1 MRLLLIGVLLVPACG
16 AAAGQSRQMLAQGW
30 ALQSS
35 AQVAAGG
42 AEVSRAGFAAR
53 GWYPARVPAT
63 VVAALVAAGV
73 YPDPYFGMNM
83 RQLPGAD
90 YPVGKIFS
98 KLPMPAGSPF
108 RAAWWYRTEFRPP
121 AAARGRTVWLH
132 FDGINYRANVWL
144 NGRLLA
150 DNTQV
155 AGAFRTYEFDV
166 TDALRADAANA
177 LALEIS
183 APTETDL
190 GINWVDW
197 NPTPPDKNMGLWRE
211 VYLTASGPVAVRY
224 PQVVTRFAADD
235 LNTAHLNV
243 NAELRNATDRP
254 VTGVLRGGFE
264 RVNFQQTITLAPH
277 ETRAVSFTPEQFPQ
291 LRLARPRL
299 WWPAG
304 MGAQELYELRLEFV
318 ASGALSDRQTTRFGI
333 REVTSE
339 LDARARRFFRVNGR
353 RVLVRGGGWSPDAL
367 LRHDP
372 ERLEAELLYVRD
384 MGLNAIRLEGKLESE
399 ELFDLAD
406 RHGIMIIAGWCCCD
420 QWELWD
426 KWDAE
431 DHLVAAA
438 SQRDQIMRLRNHPS
452 LLVWLNA
459 SDTPPPPAVER
470 RYVAL
475 LEECRWPNP
484 YLSSAS
490 AKATAVTGASGVKMS
505 GPYDWVPP
513 AYWLLDTERG
523 GAHGFNTETSPGP
536 AIPPV
541 SSLRK
546 MLPADRLWPVNDV
559 WLYHAGGGQFK
570 TLDLFNRAMTARYG
584 EPTSLADY
592 EAKAQL
598 MAYEGERAMFE
609 AYARNR
615 QQAGGVVQW
624 MLNNAW
630 PSVIWHLYDYY
641 LLPAGGY
648 FGTKKA
654 CEPVHVQYSY
664 DDRSVVVV
672 NTTNQRLRGAR
683 VTASVRNLDLS
694 ERYARTDRLD
704 LAADANTTAFVIPAL
719 PHLSTTYFV
728 RLTLTDAAGR
738 PLSDNLYW
746 LSTKPDVFDWPHS
759 TYYHTPLTAHA
770 DLTALKDLPRA
781 RLTVTAHTSRRGD
794 EETAHIR
801 LTNTSNTLAFFL
813 RLHLTRGPNGDD
825 LLPVLWQDNYISLL
839 PDEQRELTATYH
851 LKDLHATQP
860 ALHVSGWNL
869 PPQTHA
875 LAPRPQ
881 ARRTVTD

>member
-1 MRLLLIGVLLVPACG
+1 MMKLALLGILLLTVSTLAQTR
-16 AAAGQSRQMLAQGW
+16 AAGGRVSARQMLADGW
-30 ALQSS
+30 AIRS
-35 AQVAAGG
+35 A
-42 AEVSRAGFAAR
+42 AEVSARGETISRAGFAAQ

-83 RQLPGAD
+83 RALPGAD

-108 RAAWWYRTEFRPP
+108 RAAWWYRTEFQLP
-121 AAARGRTVWLH
+121 ARARGRTVWLR

-144 NGRLLA
+144 NGRQLA
-150 DNTQV
+150 DDKTV

-166 TDALRADAANA
+166 TDFVRDGATNA
-177 LALEIS
+177 LAVEIS

-211 VYLTASGPVAVRY
+211 AYLVTSGPVAVRY
-224 PQVVTRFAADD
+224 PQVVTRFDDDKLAAAQ
-235 LNTAHLNV
+235 LTV
-243 NAELRNATDRP
+243 NAELRNATDKT
-254 VTGVLRGGFE
+254 VSGVLRGGFE
-264 RVNFQQTITLAPH
+264 RVSFEQPVTLAPR
-277 ETRAVSFTPEQFPQ
+277 ETKAVSFTPARFPQ
-291 LRLARPRL
+291 LRVRRPRL

-304 MGAQELYELRLEFV
+304 MGAQELYDLRLEFEV
-318 ASGALSDRQTTRFGI
+318 NGAVSDRQTARFGI

-339 LDARARRFFRVNGR
+339 LDAEQRRFFRVNGR

-372 ERLEAELLYVRD
+372 ERLAAELLYVRD
-384 MGLNAIRLEGKLESE
+384 MGLNALRLEGKLESE
-399 ELFDLAD
+399 LLFDLAD
-406 RHGIMIIAGWCCCD
+406 EAGILVIAGWCCCD
-420 QWELWD
+420 QWELWS

-431 DHLVAAA
+431 DHAVAAA

-459 SDTPPPPAVER
+459 SDVPPPAAVEQ
-470 RYVAL
+470 RYVEI
-475 LEECRWPNP
+475 LEACQWPNP

-490 AKATAVTGASGVKMS
+490 AKRTTVTGAPGVKMS

-513 AYWLLDTERG
+513 AYWLLDTKHG

-541 SSLRK
+541 SSLRR
-546 MLPADRLWPVNDV
+546 MLPAEHLWPVDDV

-570 TLDLFNRAMTARYG
+570 TLDIFNRAMNARYG
-584 EPTSLADY
+584 PATSLEDY
-592 EAKAQL
+592 VLKAQL

-615 QQAGGVVQW
+615 AQAGGVVQW

-654 CEPVHVQYSY
+654 CEPVHAQYSY

-672 NTTNQRLRGAR
+672 NTTDRFLRGAR
-683 VTASVRNLDLS
+683 LTASVRNLDLS
-694 ERYARTDRLD
+694 EPYTRTARLD
-704 LAADANTTAFVIPAL
+704 LAPDANTEAFRIPAL
-719 PHLSTTYFV
+719 PNLSTTYFV
-728 RLTLTDAAGR
+728 RLTLADAAGR
-738 PLSDNLYW
+738 TLSDNLYW
-746 LSTKPDVFDWPHS
+746 LSTKLDAFDWPRS
-759 TYYHTPLTAHA
+759 TYYYTPLTAHA
-770 DLTALKDLPRA
+770 DLTALKQLPPA
-781 RLTVTAHTSRRGD
+781 SINVIAHTERHGD
-794 EETAHIR
+794 EETARVR
-801 LTNTSNTLAFFL
+801 LSNTSNALAFFVNI
-813 RLHLTRGPNGDD
+813 HLTRGPQGDD
-825 LLPVLWQDNYISLL
+825 LLPVLWQDNYVSLL
-839 PDEQRELTATYH
+839 PGEQRELTATYRV
-851 LKDLHATQP
+851 KDLGGAQA
-860 ALHVSGWNL
+860 ALSVSGWNIA
-869 PPQTHA
+869 PQTHA
-875 LAPRPQ
+875 LT
-881 ARRTVTD
+881 RR